1 MIRKTGSP
9 VFLRDKREAFCAQT
23 MRKNMKI
30 ERDGDSRKAIPV
42 WPEPG
47 APPRYVS
54 RKHR

>member
-23 MRKNMKI
+23 MLKNMKI

-42 WPEPG
+42 RPEPG
-47 APPRYVS
+47 APPRCVS